1 MTAIGHV
8 KIALA
13 TNSLTHVDTSFT
25 FAKHIVFYDVSY
37 DTREFLDTV
46 RLAAPRSPQNTDTDA
61 DDDSKTATEAS
72 TATESSTA
80 AEAGKP
86 RPGSGRNGGCCFA
99 EAALAEGSDR
109 LAAQVDVVRGCAIL
123 FCKELN
129 DLAAVRLH
137 EAGIFPIKIE
147 QRRDIDNV
155 IDALQKTMNHNPPL
169 WLRKALGYGVR
180 NPDFQL
186 VGSV

>member
-46 RLAAPRSPQNTDTDA
+46 RLAAPRPPQNADA
-61 DDDSKTATEAS
+61 DAD
-72 TATESSTA
+72 SSTA
-80 AEAGKP
+80 ADAGKP

-147 QRRDIDNV
+147 QRRDIDTV

-186 VGSV
+186 VRAG

>member
-61 DDDSKTATEAS
+61 DADSKTAAESGASAEAS
-72 TATESSTA
+72 
-80 AEAGKP
+80 KP

-169 WLRKALGYGVR
+169 WLRKALGYGVH